1 MWRKVFAEL
10 VLLYFISFFSCSSG
24 IKLQFKQPAQQR
36 LVGIKRLV
44 VAPCKGVEDVALMCN
59 FLTTFLK
66 QTNYFELFDRNK
78 FSVALAQNQLSYE
91 KIKHPDSL
99 SQIGK
104 LVNVD
109 GIIFSELTILE
120 FLPDEQGV
128 EKVEKSVWT
137 GEYER
142 DENGEI
148 IEEISLTGEKIKK
161 KKYKLQTVKQH
172 YRIRKAKIGANFQLI
187 DLQKGSSIVSREL
200 TENYTSDKI
209 IKEEADKIPSDDEI
223 KRILILNIVRKFCDD
238 IAPKTLTVKR
248 FIETGTALIDSGTV
262 HAKAGRWNE
271 AMEFWNQAQ
280 KAFPTNARVYYN
292 LGLAHEARG
301 DYKSAEIYYKKA
313 TLLNPKKKLYQKAI
327 QKVKKMWLEK
337 KEQGVERKNNG

>member
-1 MWRKVFAEL
+1 MKDWCEMWRKVFAEL
-10 VLLYFISFFSCSSG
+10 VLLYIISFFSCSSG
-24 IKLQFKQPAQQR
+24 IKLQFQQPAQQR

-44 VAPCKGVEDVALMCN
+44 IAPCKDVEDVALMCN

-78 FSVALAQNQLSYE
+78 FSVALVQNQLSYE
-91 KIKHPDSL
+91 KIKSADSL

-104 LVNVD
+104 LLNVD
-109 GIIFSELTILE
+109 GIIFSELKILE
-120 FLPDEQGV
+120 ILPDEQGL

-142 DENGEI
+142 DGNGEI

-161 KKYKLQTVKQH
+161 KKYKLQTVEQH

-200 TENYTSDKI
+200 AENYTSDKV
-209 IKEEADKIPSDDEI
+209 IKEEAHKIPSDDEI
-223 KRILILNIVRKFCDD
+223 KRILILNIVHKFYDE

-271 AMEFWNQAQ
+271 AMEFWNHAQ
-280 KAFPTNARVYYN
+280 NAYPTNARVYYN
-292 LGLAHEARG
+292 LGLAHEAQG

-313 TLLNPKKKLYQKAI
+313 TLLNPKKKLYQKAV
-327 QKVKKMWLEK
+327 QKIKKMWLEK
-337 KEQGVERKNNG
+337 